1 MNLRPDPVPILVVDD
16 ERAVRALIQEILQ
29 NAGYPV
35 IAATCA
41 TEALQLYE
49 EHQSAIRLLVTDVI
63 MPGVSGAELAHY
75 LLRSRP
81 ELPVLFVSG
90 YCEDYRSAMHV
101 FTCLAKPFT
110 PAALIGKV
118 RQLLESSQERST
130 VDERALEKPALVA

>member
-16 ERAVRALIQEILQ
+16 ERAVRSLIQEILQ
-29 NAGYPV
+29 NAGYSV

-41 TEALQLYE
+41 TEALKLYE
-49 EHQSAIRLLVTDVI
+49 KHESAIRLLVTDVI
-63 MPGVSGAELAHY
+63 MPGVSGAELAHH

-90 YCEDYRSAMHV
+90 YCEDYRSAMHG

-110 PAALIGKV
+110 PAELIARV
-118 RQLLESSQERST
+118 RQLLESSRERST
-130 VDERALEKPALVA
+130 VDERAQEESTLVA

>member
-49 EHQSAIRLLVTDVI
+49 EHQSAIRFLVTDVI
-63 MPGVSGAELAHY
+63 MPGVSGAELAHH

-90 YCEDYRSAMHV
+90 YCEDYRSAMHG

-110 PAALIGKV
+110 PAELIARV
-118 RQLLESSQERST
+118 RQLLESSRERST
-130 VDERALEKPALVA
+130 VDERAQEESTLVA